1 MGFRSRTAALA
12 GLLLAVAGSAPA
24 QAATVTDLISFTDV
38 GTYQTNGGGIYN
50 GDASVA
56 VSFKI
61 TFDPTLLY
69 LTQSITGVVS
79 DLSVVVTDD
88 RFGAGEIPL
97 NPIINFAF
105 DGSGTLTLS
114 SLPGQNKN
122 MVGTNDITI
131 GINGWAYGP
140 GSGAWYSQVEFG
152 ATLTTSGDVSIV
164 AETPL
169 PAALPLFIGGAGL
182 LGFLVRRRKAASA
195 AAA

>member
-1 MGFRSRTAALA
+1 MSFQSRGAALA
-12 GLLLAVAGSAPA
+12 GLLLAVAVSAPA
-24 QAATVTDLISFTDV
+24 RAATVTDLISFTDV

-79 DLSVVVTDD
+79 DLNVVVTDD
-88 RFGAGEIPL
+88 RFSPAVISL

-114 SLPGQNKN
+114 SLPGQNKD
-122 MVGTNDITI
+122 MIDTKDITI

-140 GSGAWYSQVEFG
+140 GSGAWYSQVDFG
-152 ATLTTSGDVSIV
+152 ATLTTSGAVSIV

-182 LGFLVRRRKAASA
+182 LGLLARRRKPALAASA
-195 AAA
+195 

>member
-1 MGFRSRTAALA
+1 MSFLSRGAALA
-12 GLLLAVAGSAPA
+12 GLLLAVAVSAPA
-24 QAATVTDLISFTDV
+24 RAATVTDLISFTDV

-79 DLSVVVTDD
+79 DLNVVVTDD
-88 RFGAGEIPL
+88 RFTPAVLTL

-114 SLPGQNKN
+114 SLLDQNKN
-122 MVGTNDITI
+122 IGTNDITI

-140 GSGAWYSQVEFG
+140 GSAGG
-152 ATLTTSGDVSIV
+152 IRRSI
-164 AETPL
+164 
-169 PAALPLFIGGAGL
+169 PAP
-182 LGFLVRRRKAASA
+182 R
-195 AAA
+195 